1 MTHSCPTRRSS
12 DRPVAEFWPAGNR
25 KALAEMIVAAA
36 NHAERDR
43 ASTRQLASDGILRDP
58 VLSVW
63 RSGSGEQA
71 DHIFATMN
79 GTADDDRTYPFLL
92 ASEARYR
99 KQRGRA
105 HVGTPDTKS
114 HLVCRLLLS

>member
-1 MTHSCPTRRSS
+1 MIGQ
-12 DRPVAEFWPAGNR
+12 PVADFWPAGNR

-71 DHIFATMN
+71 DHIFATVK
-79 GTADDDRTYPFLL
+79 GTADDDRTLPFLMV
-92 ASEARYR
+92 SEARYR
-99 KQRGRA
+99 KLL
-105 HVGTPDTKS
+105 HVMPIEVWQGARTGEHGAGNAGVRK
-114 HLVCRLLLS
+114 

>member
-1 MTHSCPTRRSS
+1 MIGQ
-12 DRPVAEFWPAGNR
+12 PVADFWPAGNR

-71 DHIFATMN
+71 DHIFATMK
-79 GTADDDRTYPFLL
+79 GTADDDRTYRSEEHTSELQSPMRISYTVFLL
-92 ASEARYR
+92 
-99 KQRGRA
+99 
-105 HVGTPDTKS
+105 
-114 HLVCRLLLS
+114 